1 MTNRATRTPGRLASG
16 SAVDLLGLLGLLAGA
31 TLLRTWL
38 LGSPELFRDEAS
50 SWLLARVDWG
60 QIIPRSFAEPY
71 PPLYPF
77 ALKAVMGVLGDSPA
91 ALRALSVVAGVALV
105 AVTWLWSRAAL
116 GRMPAFVAAG
126 LVALSPLAIANA
138 RDTRMYALE
147 ALFITLAWWLIW
159 RLVTDERF
167 PSRRL
172 LGIVAA
178 SMAIG
183 GELWT
188 MPTGLVAFG
197 LQAAAVAIL
206 ARRHGGARVRPAAVS
221 LALGALLFLPWVP
234 RLADLVVH
242 ARPFW
247 TPRPDLQD
255 LAVSVGGIL
264 GSQASIPVAAIVAVV
279 ALVVA
284 GIGLKAIV
292 RSGRRDAFAT
302 GVMVAGGVGF
312 MIAWWLASL
321 VRPAYDV
328 RYMGPAVPPFAMAV
342 AAGVAT
348 VVRRADGRR
357 SARRWVASGAAIAM
371 ALVVWGTVQFE
382 ARLIGGPGEPAEAV
396 VALLARRVS
405 PGDLILVA
413 DARSYFPIAYLVGR
427 ASDPVAVPAPLRYWR
442 SGAEPAYTGAD
453 LVPSAVTISSGSR
466 LDELVSSP
474 ASGIWLVA
482 IADPDGEVAQF
493 VSTTRLRLTEVE
505 RYTVRHDSKSGV
517 VVHFRA
523 APPS

>member
-1 MTNRATRTPGRLASG
+1 MTNRVTRTPGRLAPG
-16 SAVDLLGLLGLLAGA
+16 PTLDLLGLLGLLAGA

-50 SWLLARVDWG
+50 SWLLARADWG

-77 ALKAVMGVLGDSPA
+77 ALKAVIGVLGDSPA
-91 ALRALSVVAGVALV
+91 ALRALSVFAGVALV

-116 GRMPAFVAAG
+116 GRVPAVVAAG
-126 LVALSPLAIANA
+126 LVALSPLAIANS

-159 RLVTDERF
+159 RLVTDERIG
-167 PSRRL
+167 SRRL
-172 LGIVAA
+172 ASIVAA
-178 SMAIG
+178 SLAIG
-183 GELWT
+183 AELWT

-197 LQAAAVAIL
+197 LQAAAVGIL
-206 ARRHGGARVRPAAVS
+206 AQRRGGAGARAAGWS
-221 LALGALLFLPWVP
+221 LAGGAVLFLPWLP

-242 ARPFW
+242 SRPFW
-247 TPRPDLQD
+247 TPRPGPQD
-255 LAVSVGGIL
+255 LAASFGGLL
-264 GSQASIPVAAIVAVV
+264 GSQALVPVAAIVAVV
-279 ALVVA
+279 ALVLA

-292 RSGRRDAFAT
+292 QSGHRDALAT
-302 GVMVAGGVGF
+302 TVMVAGGVGL
-312 MIAWWLASL
+312 MVAWWLASL

-342 AAGVAT
+342 AAGVAAM
-348 VVRRADGRR
+348 VRRFAGRR
-357 SARRWVASGAAIAM
+357 AALPGAAAGAAIAL

-382 ARLIGGPGEPAEAV
+382 ARLIGGPVEPAEAV
-396 VALLARRVS
+396 VGLLAQRVS

-413 DARSYFPIAYLVGR
+413 DARSYFPVAYLVER
-427 ASDPVAVPAPLRYWR
+427 TSDPIAVAAPVRYWR
-442 SGAEPAYTGAD
+442 SGLEPAYTGGD
-453 LVPSAVTISSGSR
+453 LVPSAATVSPATR
-466 LDELVSSP
+466 LDQLLSSP

-482 IADPDGEVAQF
+482 IADPEGEVAQF
-493 VSTTRLRLTEVE
+493 ESMAGPGLIEVA
-505 RYTVRHDSKSGV
+505 RYTIRHDEKSGV
-517 VVHFRA
+517 VVRFEA